1 MKKTF
6 LLLFTLILVA
16 GCEQT
21 PNEKTAHDHQL
32 LSIIDRQLNVAD
44 RLVND
49 KTYEIAADWS
59 IVSDDEAERAVLLT
73 IDDAP
78 ERYSLEMA
86 ETLSQLDVQAI
97 FFVNGHFLESEEQ
110 RNMLKEIYELGF
122 TIGNHTYSHENLTTL
137 SEEEQKNEIIRV
149 NEMVEEITG
158 EKPKFFRAPFGE
170 NTEYSRKLIEKEDML
185 LMNWTFGYD
194 WEQQYMDAEAL
205 SSVTI
210 DSEYLKD
217 GANILMHDREWTN
230 DALESIVNGL
240 SEKGYDF
247 IDPERIH

>member
-1 MKKTF
+1 
-6 LLLFTLILVA
+6 
-16 GCEQT
+16 
-21 PNEKTAHDHQL
+21 
-32 LSIIDRQLNVAD
+32 
-44 RLVND
+44 
-49 KTYEIAADWS
+49 
-59 IVSDDEAERAVLLT
+59 
-73 IDDAP
+73 
-78 ERYSLEMA
+78 MA

-247 IDPERIH
+247 IDPER